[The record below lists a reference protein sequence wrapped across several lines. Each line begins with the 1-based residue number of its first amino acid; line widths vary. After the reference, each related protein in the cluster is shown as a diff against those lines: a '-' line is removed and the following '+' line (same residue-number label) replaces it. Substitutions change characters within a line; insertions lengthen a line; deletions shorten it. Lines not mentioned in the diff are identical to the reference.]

1 MPRIINIKGDIIPNS
16 NKWFY
21 NYFGYDSTCPN
32 DVIKVL
38 QEVKGTEDIILE
50 VASGG
55 GSVFAAHEIY
65 NALASYKGNVE
76 AHVVSL
82 AGSAAS
88 EIIMAVKSKIS
99 PVASLMI
106 HNCSTYA
113 SGDYRDMDS
122 ASNMLKTTNQAI
134 RNAYKAKTGLSDEQ
148 LSKYMDDATWMS
160 AETAVELGFVDEI
173 MELNNEPSN
182 HGITNNTIPTLY
194 NSAGLVI
201 NQDKIKELRAM
212 ITNKDLSSVLMIDKE
227 LSTEEDIKK
236 ISDMLNQDNKPLVS
250 IANDEEP
257 VAFIDNKENIG
268 GENNMTL
275 QEVIDK
281 YPELK
286 NEIDTMKV
294 AAIKEGEEAERNRL
308 QEIDSISASI
318 PEKMVQDAMFNNPCT
333 ASELSFQFIQNE
345 ATKGKR
351 YLEDAK
357 NDSKESKVEDINAD
371 PSAELKN
378 SSKDDDEL
386 LASIIADSAN
396 QNRKGVK

>member
-1 MPRIINIKGDIIPNS
+1 
-16 NKWFY
+16 
-21 NYFGYDSTCPN
+21 
-32 DVIKVL
+32 
-38 QEVKGTEDIILE
+38 
-50 VASGG
+50 
-55 GSVFAAHEIY
+55 
-65 NALASYKGNVE
+65 
-76 AHVVSL
+76 
-82 AGSAAS
+82 
-88 EIIMAVKSKIS
+88 
-99 PVASLMI
+99 
-106 HNCSTYA
+106 
-113 SGDYRDMDS
+113 
-122 ASNMLKTTNQAI
+122 
-134 RNAYKAKTGLSDEQ
+134 
-148 LSKYMDDATWMS
+148 
-160 AETAVELGFVDEI
+160 
-173 MELNNEPSN
+173 
-182 HGITNNTIPTLY
+182 
-194 NSAGLVI
+194 
-201 NQDKIKELRAM
+201 
-212 ITNKDLSSVLMIDKE
+212 
-227 LSTEEDIKK
+227 
-236 ISDMLNQDNKPLVS
+236 
-250 IANDEEP
+250 
-257 VAFIDNKENIG
+257 
-268 GENNMTL
+268 MTL